1 MFFFE
6 LIMILIVICT
16 FAYWFGSAIIAALS
30 SFFGTAIAIAIL
42 ILSMP
47 ITLLLTRKDR
57 KNSDDIYD
65 RLQAVKKKGDDYL
78 LECSL
83 DEQLDE
89 SRNKIGTK
97 MNIII
102 IFHII
107 AITILI
113 IYFYIFM

>member
-1 MFFFE
+1 MYFRILVWISYNCSIGFFFRN
-6 LIMILIVICT
+6 CNSYSN
-16 FAYWFGSAIIAALS
+16 FN
-30 SFFGTAIAIAIL
+30 SFL
-42 ILSMP
+42 P

-83 DEQLDE
+83 AEQLDE

>member
-1 MFFFE
+1 
-6 LIMILIVICT
+6 
-16 FAYWFGSAIIAALS
+16 
-30 SFFGTAIAIAIL
+30 
-42 ILSMP
+42 MP

-65 RLQAVKKKGDDYL
+65 RLQAVKKKGDDYI

-83 DEQLDE
+83 SEQLDE

>member
-6 LIMILIVICT
+6 LIMILIVIGT
-16 FAYWFGSAIIAALS
+16 FAYWFGSAIIAALG

-83 DEQLDE
+83 AEQLDE

>member
-1 MFFFE
+1 MYFRILVWISYNCSIGFFFRN
-6 LIMILIVICT
+6 CNSYSN
-16 FAYWFGSAIIAALS
+16 F
-30 SFFGTAIAIAIL
+30 

-83 DEQLDE
+83 AEQLDE

>member
-16 FAYWFGSAIIAALS
+16 FAYWFGSAIIAVLG

-83 DEQLDE
+83 AEQLDE